1 MSQLLDKLRRDHDN
15 LSHLLD
21 LLSAQLDAFFAGHES
36 DFDLKIEML
45 DYIESYAE
53 QYHHPTEDRINQ
65 AALLKLDLEEHQGLL
80 ERVRREHEALL
91 GMARRFREM
100 LEGVIQGEVIPRDE
114 VETRGRE
121 FIALQRQHI
130 DLEEQEIFP
139 LVDQI
144 LDEREWDKL
153 EQEIPHLDDPV
164 FQRQDYNR
172 FRSLIDY
179 LEQHERN

>member
-1 MSQLLDKLRRDHDN
+1 MNRLLDKLHRDHMN

-21 LLSAQLDAFFAGHES
+21 LLGAQLDALFAGHES

-45 DYIESYAE
+45 DYIEHYAE
-53 QYHHPTEDRINQ
+53 QYHHPTEDLINGL
-65 AALLKLDLEEHQGLL
+65 AFRKPEMEEHQALL
-80 ERVRREHEALL
+80 ERVSREHQALI
-91 GMARRFREM
+91 GMARKFRET
-100 LEGVIQGEVIPRDE
+100 LEGIMQGEVLRRDE

-139 LVDQI
+139 LVDQV
-144 LDEREWDKL
+144 LTGKDVEKL
-153 EQEIPHLDDPV
+153 EKKIPHMDDPV
-164 FQRQDYNR
+164 FHRQDFNR

-179 LEQHERN
+179 LELHEND